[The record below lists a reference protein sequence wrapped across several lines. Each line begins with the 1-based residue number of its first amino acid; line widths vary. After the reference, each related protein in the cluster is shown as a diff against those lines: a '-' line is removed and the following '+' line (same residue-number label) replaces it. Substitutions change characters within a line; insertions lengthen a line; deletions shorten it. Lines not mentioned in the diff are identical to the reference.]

1 MTQLL
6 GLVLWSLPI
15 KIVIFE
21 GDVMIDEAECEAL
34 VSAMTREIKLKN
46 QIKAKH
52 LRPLYIMAYMNGK
65 LISRVLVDGEAMF
78 NIIPYSTVEKLG

>member
-1 MTQLL
+1 MTYWMNSRMTQLL

-46 QIKAKH
+46 
-52 LRPLYIMAYMNGK
+52 
-65 LISRVLVDGEAMF
+65 
-78 NIIPYSTVEKLG
+78 